1 MLQPLI
7 LFADFPHINMKNRS
21 TRPRFAGE
29 RVLPGTPDEGG
40 QTFAIRQQL
49 WERAQRLYAIGELN
63 LAAQLLSELA
73 SGGRTRP
80 AETRGEA
87 VNG

>member
-1 MLQPLI
+1 ME
-7 LFADFPHINMKNRS
+7 NRS
-21 TRPRFAGE
+21 AWPSESGE
-29 RVLPGTPDEGG
+29 RVLRAEPADHCEEG
-40 QTFAIRQQL
+40 FAIRQQL

-73 SGGRTRP
+73 SGRRP
-80 AETRGEA
+80 RQAEAEGEA

>member
-1 MLQPLI
+1 M
-7 LFADFPHINMKNRS
+7 NMKNRS

-29 RVLPGTPDEGG
+29 RVLSGTPDEGR
-40 QTFAIRQQL
+40 QTFAVRQQL

-73 SGGRTRP
+73 GGRRPRP
-80 AETRGEA
+80 AETGEA